1 MNEQQDGTASA
12 LNPWELGVAV
22 VFFFI
27 GLYMVFEGVR
37 YGTGTITRI
46 GPGFFTV
53 SIGVLLMGLSVAV
66 AFEVRRSL
74 AKAPKVSLRVVLVI
88 ALGMVAFALLINR
101 AGLVPAIFAVVFI
114 SRFAEPNTSIV
125 NSAII
130 GAVLALLGWLVFIA
144 GFNLPL
150 KAFWW

>member
-1 MNEQQDGTASA
+1 MKDQQDGTSA
-12 LNPWELGVAV
+12 LNPWELGVAA
-22 VFFFI
+22 VFFLI

-46 GPGFFTV
+46 GPGFFPT
-53 SIGVLLMGLSVAV
+53 SIGVLLMGLSLAV
-66 AFEVRRSL
+66 ALEVRRSL
-74 AKAPKVSLRVVLVI
+74 AATPKISLRV
-88 ALGMVAFALLINR
+88 ALAIIIGMVAFALLINS

-114 SRFAEPNTSIV
+114 SRFAEPSANIV

-130 GAVLALLGWLVFIA
+130 GAVLAILGWLVFIV

-150 KAFWW
+150 KPFWW